1 MFWLGKSINLNDGEG
16 KIGVSPIEY
25 IILAHLRR
33 RELNNKDKDEPLG
46 QYGNELIKD
55 LNSIF
60 KGSWRAQSGTIYP
73 MLSKLVTKKNLLI
86 SEKKK
91 TELGPRKKVY
101 TLNDNGRDLIDSIVR
116 ENFKSDE
123 FFIEKYLELLEP
135 FKEKFENEEQ
145 EQIEDST
152 VCSSCGNREL
162 TGIEKFC
169 PECGT
174 KLTESQK

>member
-33 RELNNKDKDEPLG
+33 RELNNDGVPVG
-46 QYGNELIKD
+46 QYGNELIKE

-60 KGSWRAQSGTIYP
+60 KGSWRAQSGTVYP
-73 MLSKLVTKKNLLI
+73 MLSKLVTKKNFLI
-86 SEKKK
+86 SEKLK

-101 TLNDNGRDLIDSIVR
+101 KLSDDGRNLIDSIVR

-135 FKEKFENEEQ
+135 FKEKFENEEY
-145 EQIEDST
+145 EKIEDST
-152 VCSSCGNREL
+152 VCSSCGYIF

-174 KLTESQK
+174 KLTLDG